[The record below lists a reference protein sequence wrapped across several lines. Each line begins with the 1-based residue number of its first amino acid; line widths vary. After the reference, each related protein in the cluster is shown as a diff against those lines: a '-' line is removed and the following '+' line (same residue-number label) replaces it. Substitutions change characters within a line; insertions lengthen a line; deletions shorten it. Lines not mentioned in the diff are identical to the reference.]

1 VLASWSDGGSP
12 THEATATDGLILTA
26 SFVPELGANDLFLRG
41 DSNRDGRV
49 DLSDAV
55 YTLGYLFLGSP
66 MPECDDAADADDS
79 GLINITDPIRT
90 LGTLFLGDDPLPL
103 PTGEPGPDPTAD
115 GLPCVQ

>member
-1 VLASWSDGGSP
+1 MRQRPPTASF
-12 THEATATDGLILTA
+12 LTA
-26 SFVPELGANDLFLRG
+26 SFVPELGANALFLRG